1 MRFLTIFLTVGLAA
15 ASCAPARFVEPL
27 PRDHYAATASFGGPL
42 ITFDSLVIPMP
53 LTSLAGGYGLTD
65 KTTLFGGL
73 HTTALLFK
81 DLQLDLGALHQLS
94 AQVGWQPAISV
105 APVANIVLAFRDNAF
120 KVWPEADVNFYW
132 HYLSGCGNLI
142 YLSSQNW
149 FELSGTRADGAPQT
163 RHWLAN
169 IALGHTFDGEN
180 WQYVTELKYLE
191 AGVPNLPGPADYHG
205 ISGNGAFGVYLALTR
220 KF

>member
-1 MRFLTIFLTVGLAA
+1 MKLLTLLLFASLVAV
-15 ASCAPARFVEPL
+15 SCAPARFVEPL
-27 PRDHYAATASFGGPL
+27 PRDHYAATASLGGPL

-53 LTSLAGGYGLTD
+53 LTSLAAGYGVTD

-81 DLQLDLGALHQLS
+81 DLQLDLGALHELS
-94 AQVGWQPAISV
+94 AQDKWLPAISV
-105 APVANIVLAFRDNAF
+105 APVLNIVLAFRDNAF
-120 KVWPEADVNFYW
+120 KIWPEADVNFYW
-132 HYLSGCGNLI
+132 HYLNASGNLI

-149 FELSGTRADGAPQT
+149 FELSSTRADYSAQT
-163 RHWLAN
+163 RHWFAN
-169 IALGHTFDGEN
+169 FALGHTFDGEH

-191 AGVPNLPGPADYHG
+191 AGVPNLPGPVDYHG